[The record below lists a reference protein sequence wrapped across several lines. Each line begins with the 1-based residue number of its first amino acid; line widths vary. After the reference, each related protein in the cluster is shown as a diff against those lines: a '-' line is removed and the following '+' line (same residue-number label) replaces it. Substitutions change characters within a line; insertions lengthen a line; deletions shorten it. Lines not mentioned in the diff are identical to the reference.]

1 MDIPRL
7 IALTRDVSP
16 GIVRCE
22 LTFLPRTEID
32 FAKASEQH
40 RAYRDAL
47 AALGVEVVHLDDG
60 ASFPDGTFVEDLAV
74 VLDETALVTRPG
86 AASREKETETFARVL
101 SRYRKLSY
109 VTAPAPLEGGDVLR
123 IGRRIFVGLST
134 RTNREGAERLR
145 RLAEPHGYSVQTVEM
160 KGCLHL

>member
-60 ASFPDGTFVEDLAV
+60 ASFPTPRRCWLPFLPTQREC
-74 VLDETALVTRPG
+74 RP
-86 AASREKETETFARVL
+86 RQR
-101 SRYRKLSY
+101 
-109 VTAPAPLEGGDVLR
+109 
-123 IGRRIFVGLST
+123 
-134 RTNREGAERLR
+134 
-145 RLAEPHGYSVQTVEM
+145 
-160 KGCLHL
+160 